1 MRGIQF
7 VPEKFRRMNDDL
19 KPTHWYW
26 VRHDDGSIAPYRF
39 HQAKTD
45 VSGRRCGEF
54 FVGSF
59 LRTFPLSAVVGEAE
73 MPAQSEH

>member
-1 MRGIQF
+1 MS
-7 VPEKFRRMNDDL
+7 NDL

-26 VRHDDGSIAPYRF
+26 VRRDDGSIAPYRF

-45 VSGRRCGEF
+45 AKGRQLGEF

-59 LRTFPLSAVVGEAE
+59 IRTFPLSAVVGEAE
-73 MPAQSEH
+73 MPSRSP